1 MWLVLLLR
9 YKKHTIGP
17 IGHPIN
23 PLKKTYPNPKEN
35 RRNKEEKKKGKNMKD
50 LQNQNLQ
57 KLTHYPEQL

>member
-35 RRNKEEKKKGKNMKD
+35 RRNKEEKKKAKI
-50 LQNQNLQ
+50 
-57 KLTHYPEQL
+57 